1 MPDEMRNVFI
11 SHIHADDDGLP
22 RLKSLVAQHGMTCRD
37 GSITTSKFNNAA
49 NEEYIKY
56 QILAPRIKWASVLVV
71 YISPETKDS
80 DWVNWEIEYAVK
92 EGKRIVGVWAWGEKG
107 CELPEA
113 LAKHADAVVGW
124 NGESI
129 ADAISGAS
137 DDSYKDDGS
146 EWDYQNIRRY
156 SCR

>member
-1 MPDEMRNVFI
+1 M
-11 SHIHADDDGLP
+11 
-22 RLKSLVAQHGMTCRD
+22 
-37 GSITTSKFNNAA
+37 
-49 NEEYIKY
+49 
-56 QILAPRIKWASVLVV
+56 
-71 YISPETKDS
+71 
-80 DWVNWEIEYAVK
+80 
-92 EGKRIVGVWAWGEKG
+92 GVWAWGEKG